1 MECMRCYPNR
11 PIPDAILL
19 LSRAQSVT
27 HADLT
32 NGRRRF
38 LVGAATAAAAG
49 LELGC
54 SKTEPVAAPATRSN
68 TVVPLR
74 VLLVGEKGD
83 KDFVSRGWQ
92 AVSEQELE
100 VDVLPLE
107 RADPS
112 GIGDAFLAA
121 VKKADVV
128 IYPLALV
135 GEVARSEAVVE
146 MTPDQVKRIESEVGS
161 LLPTARNGAARYGGS
176 TYALPLGCALPALIA
191 QSKHEPLGSWED
203 YDALVQGEWEGMAAE
218 PTAAGWAGTMFLW
231 RSRGAK
237 NWLFERKDLAP
248 LIHTEPYVNSL
259 ELMLKTNSRYVEK
272 DQTPEQ
278 IWARVG
284 EGKLRG
290 GIGFPERRSG
300 PGVDMQLSV
309 LPGTATLSKVVL
321 DPFAPVVS
329 LPANCRQTGASKRFI
344 EWICGGEGSRSVRR
358 QVAGMNDLR
367 DGVSWGGD
375 SALYDRWL
383 AEQLQA
389 PLIAP
394 CPQLNDAM
402 DYLMVLDQQ
411 IRRALVG
418 DAAPQEALD
427 VVAEKW
433 TDLTSSSGV
442 DEQIRAWRMAQGMRA

>member
-1 MECMRCYPNR
+1 M
-11 PIPDAILL
+11 
-19 LSRAQSVT
+19 T
-27 HADLT
+27 HADFT
-32 NGRRRF
+32 TGRRRF
-38 LVGAATAAAAG
+38 LVGAAAVAAG
-49 LELGC
+49 FELGC
-54 SKTEPVAAPATRSN
+54 SKTEPVAAPAARSSK
-68 TVVPLR
+68 VVPLR

-83 KDFVSRGWQ
+83 KDFISRGWQ
-92 AVSEQELE
+92 AVSEQGLE
-100 VDVLPLE
+100 VNVLPLE

-121 VKKADVV
+121 AKKADVV

-135 GEVARSEAVVE
+135 GEAARSEAVVE
-146 MTPDQVKRIESEVGS
+146 MTTDEVKRIESKFGG
-161 LLPTARNGAARYGGS
+161 LPPTARNGAARYGKS
-176 TYALPLGCALPALIA
+176 TYALPLGCTLPALIA
-191 QSKHEPLGSWED
+191 QARLEPLDSWED
-203 YDALVQGEWEGMAAE
+203 YDALVQGEWEGLAAE

-231 RSRGAK
+231 RSRNAK
-237 NWLFERKDLAP
+237 SWLFERKDLTP
-248 LIHTEPYVNSL
+248 LIHTEPYVKSL
-259 ELMLKTNSRYVEK
+259 ELMLQTNSRYVEK
-272 DQTPEQ
+272 DQTPDQ

-300 PGVDMQLSV
+300 PVVEMQLSA
-309 LPGTATLSKVVL
+309 LPGTVALSKVVL

-329 LPANCRQTGASKRFI
+329 LSADCRQTSASKRFI
-344 EWICGGEGSRSVRR
+344 EWMCGGEGSRSVRR

-367 DGVSWGGD
+367 DGASWSGD
-375 SALYDRWL
+375 SAPYDRWL